1 MTWTTAV
8 VIVLGTGKTVSENIK
23 KERKTAL
30 EESTFGVFC
39 GEIILFFVRCAG
51 GRGWQWGGC
60 SDNVEFGEKISKQYV
75 DTQETGQD
83 SRAAVNLHNNAAGR
97 LVSPVHITRY
107 LLGRIPR

>member
-1 MTWTTAV
+1 M
-8 VIVLGTGKTVSENIK
+8 VSENVK
-23 KERKTAL
+23 RKENLAILASVGKPQLYCLRK
-30 EESTFGVFC
+30 
-39 GEIILFFVRCAG
+39 G

-97 LVSPVHITRY
+97 LVSLVNITTY
-107 LLGRIPR
+107 LFGVIPK